1 MPSLTKGTQLKLR
14 TKIWSNKKLL
24 LWGFASKHAM
34 LSSNLAS
41 IIGFLCSV
49 RRFLQFF
56 LPQRLTGSQSFSR
69 IYSPRSLL
77 QPPTIFDVIQYTL
90 VSFNDNYIF
99 AFMIIL
105 QLWFQVK
112 VKRNETLWNT
122 EQFWLQG
129 GGACGTA
136 LAFIVKIWSS
146 LIFRSKVNNHRKE
159 LTPWSYM

>member
-1 MPSLTKGTQLKLR
+1 MAELLLSMWKVLDSSPIGRPAFSFLICYKLQAVVPSLTKGTQLKLR
-14 TKIWSNKKLL
+14 TKILSNKKLL

-90 VSFNDNYIF
+90 VSFNDNYLF

-105 QLWFQVK
+105 QL
-112 VKRNETLWNT
+112 
-122 EQFWLQG
+122 
-129 GGACGTA
+129 
-136 LAFIVKIWSS
+136 
-146 LIFRSKVNNHRKE
+146 
-159 LTPWSYM
+159 